1 MSDEGPGAGE
11 TNGGADA
18 DGFVAH
24 RCEEGHLTYPG
35 HAVCPDCGKPQTAT
49 VPLGNR
55 EATVV
60 TWTIVTA
67 TPPGVREPN
76 TLAIVEFDVEGATVR
91 AIGGTTTSEIAR
103 GDAVRPVAVEEL
115 RDPEQCIRDASS
127 QRWDGV
133 RFAPVE

>member
-1 MSDEGPGAGE
+1 MSDESTESDGDDGGAG
-11 TNGGADA
+11 A

-24 RCEEGHLTYPG
+24 RCENGHLTYPG
-35 HAVCPDCGKPQTAT
+35 HSVCPDCGKPQTAT
-49 VPLGNR
+49 VPLEDR
-55 EATVV
+55 EATVL
-60 TWTIVTA
+60 TWTIVTS

-76 TLAIVEFDVEGATVR
+76 TLAIVEFDVEGTTVR
-91 AIGGTTTSEIAR
+91 AIGGATTDEIAV

-115 RDPEQCIRDASS
+115 RDPDQCLRDAGS